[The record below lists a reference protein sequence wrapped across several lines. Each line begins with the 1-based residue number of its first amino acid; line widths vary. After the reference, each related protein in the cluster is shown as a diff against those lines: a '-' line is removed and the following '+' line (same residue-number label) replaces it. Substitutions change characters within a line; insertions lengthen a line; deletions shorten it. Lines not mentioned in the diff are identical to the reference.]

1 MRKKLLCLKFLKGP
15 LLHTQPKE
23 ILLTGERPLIFGN
36 KDSGPKEVQK
46 FLLHGDRI
54 VENHFEI
61 AFDNNTLIL
70 RNLNMNCWESCGVYR
85 RLFD

>member
-15 LLHTQPKE
+15 LLHSQPKE
-23 ILLTGERPLIFGN
+23 IFLTGERPLIFGN
-36 KDSGPKEVQK
+36 KDPGQKEVQK